1 VVGVGRVCSSLVAP
15 RRGWA
20 LAAVPGAG
28 VLALGFAGAKVSL
41 HCLRLTAVDVD
52 AWVDSA
58 ETRRL
63 AWGVGL

>member
-1 VVGVGRVCSSLVAP
+1 MPNLRLVDVVVGCLGVVGVGRVCSSLVAP

-41 HCLRLTAVDVD
+41 HCLGAVLRL
-52 AWVDSA
+52 SM
-58 ETRRL
+58 
-63 AWGVGL
+63 